1 MKQGLRKILVHTGSN
16 SVITTAQVH
25 RQVWH
30 RLRCGRAS
38 RALYWV
44 QRARQWDVVLP
55 VAGPWQGQSRAVRSR
70 LAVLRAGGVRG
81 KLVLG
86 MPFKKLMERR
96 GTMETR
102 LTYITRSPNGSSMN

>member
-1 MKQGLRKILVHTGSN
+1 MFKQCYHDSSGPSAGL
-16 SVITTAQVH
+16 APAAA
-25 RQVWH
+25 WP
-30 RLRCGRAS
+30 RLEGIVLGA
-38 RALYWV
+38 AG
-44 QRARQWDVVLP
+44 QTQWDVVLP

-96 GTMETR
+96 GPMETR
-102 LTYITRSPNGSSMN
+102 LTYITRSPNGSSIN